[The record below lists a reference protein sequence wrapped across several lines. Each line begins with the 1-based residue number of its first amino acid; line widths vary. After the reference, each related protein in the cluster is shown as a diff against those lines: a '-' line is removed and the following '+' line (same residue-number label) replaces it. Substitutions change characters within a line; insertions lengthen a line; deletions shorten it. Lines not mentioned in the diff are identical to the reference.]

1 MTKQLY
7 RRIGEWKP
15 DDLLADS
22 RDIYITTDEA
32 IDAGA
37 SFHRGQIVKYDSTTK
52 TIKAMTAK
60 SDIPFGIV
68 VRDVNC
74 SENEDENG
82 DLFATV
88 YVRGSFNGQS
98 SLLDAGAIP
107 AEDTSHKATP
117 LSFEDFYVAL
127 RERGIIIRRNVN

>member
-1 MTKQLY
+1 MY
-7 RRIGEWKP
+7 RLKAGRPKP
-15 DDLLADS
+15 TFFPIPDQSTESVIWLTFSPNNVPKDFQSAFS
-22 RDIYITTDEA
+22 I
-32 IDAGA
+32 A
-37 SFHRGQIVKYDSTTK
+37 SLIFS
-52 TIKAMTAK
+52 AK